1 MSVSGLRHFI
11 SWVMILLFPLSL
23 SAADTGAAILHTR
36 GGVWVNGT
44 EVADS
49 TAIFPGDSLE
59 TKSGFVANLDAEGS
73 SVLIQGES
81 VVKFQGN
88 YLVLEHGSVTV
99 GTSTSMSVHVDCLR
113 VEPISNDR
121 TQYDVI
127 DLTGKVEVAAHRND
141 VNIKQGGPLH
151 KSSAENSTSQSAT
164 VQEGHQ
170 ATRDETIACGAP
182 PRPEGAGSGGLNT
195 KWIEVGAGVGGGAL
209 VLCLLLCKGNT
220 SPPASP
226 SQP

>member
-1 MSVSGLRHFI
+1 MSASGSRCFI
-11 SWVMILLFPLSL
+11 SLVMVLLFPLSL
-23 SAADTGAAILHTR
+23 FAADTGAAILHTR

-59 TKSGFVANLDAEGS
+59 TKSGFVANLSAEGS

-88 YLVLEHGSVTV
+88 YLVLEHGSVAV
-99 GTSTSMSVHVDCLR
+99 GTSTSMSVHVDCLS

-121 TQYDVI
+121 TQYDVTN
-127 DLTGKVEVAAHRND
+127 LTGKVEVAARTND
-141 VNIKQGGPLH
+141 VNIKPGGALH
-151 KSSAENSTSQSAT
+151 KSSAERSTSQSAT
-164 VQEGHQ
+164 GREGHD

-182 PRPEGAGSGGLNT
+182 PRPEGAGGGGINT
-195 KWIEVGAGVGGGAL
+195 KWIEVGAGVGGGGL
-209 VLCLLLCKGNT
+209 LLCLLLCKGST